1 VFNIKR
7 TETMSEFQEF
17 PKWIHH
23 PDTNEGIIVDSREA
37 EDAQFEE
44 WGAKPAKPTKPAK
57 QPENLLTP
65 EEPKTALEVLA
76 MATADGVPFMT
87 FKAAAA
93 KLLGDKTPSKKD
105 ELIAALED
113 LATQP

>member
-1 VFNIKR
+1 
-7 TETMSEFQEF
+7 MSFQEY
-17 PKWIHH
+17 PKWIYH
-23 PDTNEGIIVDSREA
+23 PVTNEGFIVDDRAA
-37 EDAQFEE
+37 EDAQFDA
-44 WGAKPAKPTKPAK
+44 WDVAPAGNPAPASVANK
-57 QPENLLTP
+57 LA

-105 ELIAALED
+105 ELIAALEE